1 MKWLIPLLV
10 ILFYVH
16 LFNAISPIYF
26 ASDRELTLLDL
37 WEIVKRNLGL
47 SSGYPI

>member
-10 ILFYVH
+10 ILLYVH
-16 LFNAISPIYF
+16 LFNAISPLYF

-37 WEIVKRNLGL
+37 WGIVKRNLRL
-47 SSGYPI
+47 PDV

>member
-10 ILFYVH
+10 ILLYVH
-16 LFNAISPIYF
+16 LFNAISPLYF

-37 WEIVKRNLGL
+37 WGIVKKNLRL
-47 SSGYPI
+47 PDV